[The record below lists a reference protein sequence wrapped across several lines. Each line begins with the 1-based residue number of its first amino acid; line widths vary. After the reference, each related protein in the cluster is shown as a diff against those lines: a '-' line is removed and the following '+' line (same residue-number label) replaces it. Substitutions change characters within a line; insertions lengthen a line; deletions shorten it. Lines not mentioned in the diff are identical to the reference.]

1 MTTPTRPRSAPARRT
16 PPTGLRRVALPIAVV
31 VLLVAV
37 VAGLGVGSNPLSPA
51 RVWDLLLH
59 PDGSF
64 DSEMLW
70 EGRLPRTLLLVVVGA
85 ALAVAGA
92 LMQTLTGNRLADPG
106 VFGINAGAALA
117 VVLSVVLTG
126 QTSVLF
132 SLWFAFAGAAAAA
145 IVVAVIGGTH
155 RAGAAGGPL
164 RLALAGIAVSAAL
177 GSLVQTIVLANAEAF
192 NEFRFWAAGSAEGRG
207 FGVLW
212 SVLPFLLVGL
222 ASGLGLARSL
232 NVLALGD
239 DTGRALGIS
248 VVRTRW
254 LAIAAVALCCGA
266 ATAAVGPLSFLG
278 LAVPHLARA
287 LTGPDLRRLL
297 PLSILLGAAM
307 LVFADVIGR
316 VVGEGSAE
324 VQVGIVT
331 ALLGGP
337 VFVVVARSRKVA
349 NR

>member
-1 MTTPTRPRSAPARRT
+1 MTTTTRRRAGSVLHGAGLGWGLVLVSA
-16 PPTGLRRVALPIAVV
+16 
-31 VLLVAV
+31 AV
-37 VAGLGVGSNPLSPA
+37 VAGLTVGSNGVPLD
-51 RVWDLLLH
+51 RVWSLLVH

-64 DSEMLW
+64 EAEMLW

-92 LMQTLTGNRLADPG
+92 LMQTLTNNPLADPG
-106 VFGINAGAALA
+106 IFGINSGAALA

-132 SLWFAFAGAAAAA
+132 YLWFAFAGAAVAAF
-145 IVVAVIGGTH
+145 VVAVLGGTH
-155 RAGAAGGPL
+155 RAGTAGGPL
-164 RLALAGIAVSAAL
+164 RLALAGIAVSAAI

-212 SVLPFLLVGL
+212 SVLPFLVVGVGL
-222 ASGLGLARSL
+222 SLALTRSL

-254 LAIAAVALCCGA
+254 LALAAVALCCGA
-266 ATAAVGPLSFLG
+266 ATAAVGPLSFVG

-287 LTGPDLRRLL
+287 ITGPDLRRLL
-297 PLSILLGAAM
+297 PLSILFGAAL
-307 LVFADVIGR
+307 LVLADVIGR

-337 VFVVVARSRKVA
+337 VFIVVARSRKVPA
-349 NR
+349 R